1 MLTYKVNHYFSSESE
16 NITQEENEV
25 LEEESKKNDRVN
37 IKTEESQ
44 EDTPKDEKDN
54 GKDFQSL
61 EDELKKN
68 QAELNET
75 KERMLRF
82 GAELE
87 NSRKRFEKEKSDI
100 RNYAIQEFSKDL
112 LTVVDSFD
120 KAMQSIEES
129 NFDIKSEDGKKLQAI
144 VDGVKIVS
152 QVFEETFK
160 KHGIEKVPGKGSD
173 FDPLFHNAIAK
184 EVQKDIKKE
193 LVAEEFVSGYKI
205 GERVLRTAMVKVA
218 VPEE

>member
-1 MLTYKVNHYFSSESE
+1 MLTYKANHFFSSESQD
-16 NITQEENEV
+16 ITQEENDV
-25 LEEESKKNDRVN
+25 LKEESKNKGRID
-37 IKTEESQ
+37 IKTEEYQ
-44 EDTPKDEKDN
+44 EDNSKDD
-54 GKDFQSL
+54 KDFKSL
-61 EDELKKN
+61 EDELKKS
-68 QAELNET
+68 QAELDDT
-75 KERMLRF
+75 KDRLLRF

-129 NFDIKSEDGKKLQAI
+129 DFEFKDDDGKKFQAI

-160 KHGIEKVPGKGSD
+160 KHGIEKVPGKGSE
-173 FDPLFHNAIAK
+173 FDPMFHNAIAK

-193 LVAEEFVSGYKI
+193 IVSEEFVSGYKI

-218 VPEE
+218 VPED

>member
-1 MLTYKVNHYFSSESE
+1 MLTYKANHFFSSESQD
-16 NITQEENEV
+16 ITQEENDV
-25 LEEESKKNDRVN
+25 LKEESKNKGRID

-44 EDTPKDEKDN
+44 EDNSKDD
-54 GKDFQSL
+54 KDFKSL
-61 EDELKKN
+61 EDELKKS
-68 QAELNET
+68 QAELDDT
-75 KERMLRF
+75 KDRLLRF

-129 NFDIKSEDGKKLQAI
+129 DFEFKDDDGKKFQAI

-160 KHGIEKVPGKGSD
+160 KHGIEKVPGKGSE
-173 FDPLFHNAIAK
+173 FDPMFHNAIAK

-193 LVAEEFVSGYKI
+193 IVSEEFVPGYKI

-218 VPEE
+218 VPED

>member
-1 MLTYKVNHYFSSESE
+1 MLTYKANHFFSSESQD
-16 NITQEENEV
+16 ITQEENDV
-25 LEEESKKNDRVN
+25 LKEESKNKGRID

-44 EDTPKDEKDN
+44 EDNSKDD
-54 GKDFQSL
+54 KDFKSL
-61 EDELKKN
+61 EDELKKS
-68 QAELNET
+68 QAELDDT
-75 KERMLRF
+75 KDRLLRF

-129 NFDIKSEDGKKLQAI
+129 DFEFKDDDGKKFQAI

-160 KHGIEKVPGKGSD
+160 NHGIEKVPGKGSE
-173 FDPLFHNAIAK
+173 FDPMFHNAIAK

-193 LVAEEFVSGYKI
+193 IVSEEFVSGYKI

-218 VPEE
+218 VPED